1 MQRHRSMAKRIE
13 IAPENY
19 FGLTDAKELEKI
31 AGGLASLRLM
41 ELETGPLW
49 TNFTRAG
56 LMEIHGYVLQDVY
69 PWAGTIRTEEV
80 AAMGIAL
87 CRAKY
92 VNDQFNY
99 VCRRIAKHPPS
110 VTDLKSAVRTVA
122 DHWGELTAVHP
133 FRDGNSRT
141 QRFFF
146 DQMLRHAGWGI
157 DWQLIDATEVHAA
170 RYVAVVT
177 GDAQFLADALLPGAG
192 AIKDID
198 GPSVGKTQGQADPK
212 QASELFHQM
221 LEFRQSYPR
230 QSFHES
236 IVAGK
241 VPKKDL

>member
-1 MQRHRSMAKRIE
+1 MHRHRSMAKRIE

-19 FGLTDAKELEKI
+19 FGITDAKELEKI

-41 ELETGPLW
+41 ELEMGPPW

-56 LMEIHGYVLQDVY
+56 LMEIHGYVLQDIY

-99 VCRRIAKHPPS
+99 VCRKIASNPPS
-110 VTDLKSAVRTVA
+110 TTDLTSALCTVA

-157 DWQLIDATEVHAA
+157 DWQLIDATEAHAA

-177 GDAQFLADALLPGAG
+177 GDPQFLADALLPGAG
-192 AIKDID
+192 PAIEID
-198 GPSVGKTQGQADPK
+198 GPSVGKTQGQADPQ
-212 QASELFHQM
+212 QASQLFHQM
-221 LEFRQSYPR
+221 MEFRQNHPGV
-230 QSFHES
+230 SFHDT
-236 IVAGK
+236 VMGAQ
-241 VPKKDL
+241 